1 MSNIVFLIEQIAIG
15 LYILIGV
22 GILIFWSRWRTARF
36 DVRSTRFELERD
48 LARFRRDNALTMMI
62 LSIEMALV
70 VTGIQRVVA
79 PTMRS
84 DIELEQLIAMNNQ
97 EDVVEVANDGVFA
110 TPTRP
115 APLSNLPIEPVELP
129 RDDEVSVFATPTL
142 TPTPVG
148 TIEPNAPP
156 VYGCN
161 TPNAFLQIPANGMRV
176 FQVIRVAGTAFVDNF
191 SSYKLEISGPTTLN
205 SFWVIDEGFIPVSGQ
220 DEENPENT
228 LSQFNP
234 DPYEPGTY
242 QFQLT
247 VFDATSELK
256 ASCMVTIYISRPIP
270 TPTPLGG

>member
-1 MSNIVFLIEQIAIG
+1 MSNLIFLIEQVAIG

-22 GILIFWSRWRTARF
+22 GIIMFWLRWRAARF
-36 DVRSTRFELERD
+36 DVRATRFELERD
-48 LARFRRDNALTMMI
+48 FAKFRRDNALTLMV
-62 LSIEMALV
+62 LGVELALIV
-70 VTGIQRVVA
+70 FGIQRIVA
-79 PTMRS
+79 PTVRS
-84 DIELEQLIAMNNQ
+84 DQELERLIAMNNS
-97 EDVVEVANDGVFA
+97 ETVIETPSDGVFI

-129 RDDEVSVFATPTL
+129 RDNEFSVFVTPTL

-148 TIEPNAPP
+148 TIEPNAPS
-156 VYGCN
+156 VYGCD

-176 FQVIRVAGTAFVDNF
+176 FQVIRVAGTAFVDDF

-205 SFWVIDEGFIPVSGQ
+205 TFWVIDEGSIPI
-220 DEENPENT
+220 DELGT

-234 DPYEPGTY
+234 DPYAEGTY

-247 VFDATSELK
+247 VFDTTRELK
-256 ASCMVTIYISRPIP
+256 ASCMVTIYLSRPIP

>member
-22 GILIFWSRWRTARF
+22 GILIFWSRWRAAQF

-70 VTGIQRVVA
+70 VAGIQRVVA

-84 DIELEQLIAMNNQ
+84 DIELKQLIAMNNQ

-176 FQVIRVAGTAFVDNF
+176 FQTIRIAGTAFVDNF

-205 SFWVIDEGFIPVSGQ
+205 SFWVIGEGSSDVKELG
-220 DEENPENT
+220 T

-247 VFDATSELK
+247 VFDATLELK

>member
-1 MSNIVFLIEQIAIG
+1 VSNLIFLIEQVAIG

-22 GILIFWSRWRTARF
+22 GIIMFWLRWRVARF
-36 DVRSTRFELERD
+36 DVRATRFELERD
-48 LARFRRDNALTMMI
+48 FAKFRRDNALTLMV
-62 LSIEMALV
+62 LGVELALIV
-70 VTGIQRVVA
+70 FGIQRIVA
-79 PTMRS
+79 PTVRS
-84 DIELEQLIAMNNQ
+84 DQELERLIAMNNS
-97 EDVVEVANDGVFA
+97 ETVIETPSDGVFI

-129 RDDEVSVFATPTL
+129 RDNEFSVFVTPTL

-148 TIEPNAPP
+148 TIEPNAPS
-156 VYGCN
+156 VYGCD

-176 FQVIRVAGTAFVDNF
+176 FQVIRVAGTAFVDDF

-205 SFWVIDEGFIPVSGQ
+205 TFWVIDEGSIPI
-220 DEENPENT
+220 DELGT

-234 DPYEPGTY
+234 DPYAEGTY

-247 VFDATSELK
+247 VFDTTRELK
-256 ASCMVTIYISRPIP
+256 ASCMVTIYLSRPIP

>member
-22 GILIFWSRWRTARF
+22 GILIFWSRWRAAQF
-36 DVRSTRFELERD
+36 DIRSTRFELERD
-48 LARFRRDNALTMMI
+48 FARFRRDNALTMMI
-62 LSIEMALV
+62 LSIEMALIV
-70 VTGIQRVVA
+70 LGIQRIVA

-84 DIELEQLIAMNNQ
+84 DIELEQLIAINNQ
-97 EDVVEVANDGVFA
+97 TDVVEVVSDGVFA

-176 FQVIRVAGTAFVDNF
+176 FQTIRVAGTAFVDDF
-191 SSYKLEISGPTTLN
+191 SRYKLEISGPTTQN
-205 SFWVIDEGFIPVSGQ
+205 SFWVIDEGTIPVRVE
-220 DEENPENT
+220 DTANNT

-234 DPYEPGTY
+234 DPYTPGTY

-247 VFDATSELK
+247 VFDTTNELK

>member
-1 MSNIVFLIEQIAIG
+1 MSNIIFLIEQIAVG
-15 LYILIGV
+15 LYILAGV
-22 GILIFWSRWRTARF
+22 AILIYWSRWRAAQY
-36 DVRSTRFELERD
+36 DVRATQFELERD
-48 LARFRRDNALTMMI
+48 LARFRRDNAFTMMI
-62 LSIEMALV
+62 LGVEFILIIV
-70 VTGIQRVVA
+70 GIQQVVA
-79 PTMRS
+79 PTVRS
-84 DIELEQLIAMNNQ
+84 DQELAQFIAMNNPDNVS
-97 EDVVEVANDGVFA
+97 EIPSDGIFV

-115 APLSNLPIEPVELP
+115 APLANLPIVPVELP
-129 RDDEVSVFATPTL
+129 REEEFSILATPTL

-156 VYGCN
+156 VYGCD

-191 SSYKLEISGPTTLN
+191 SSYKIEISGPTTLN
-205 SFWVIDEGFIPVSGQ
+205 TFWVIDEGAIPVTELG
-220 DEENPENT
+220 T

-247 VFDATSELK
+247 VFDTTRELK